1 MSDVV
6 FRHHT
11 GRSMMDFDI
20 TLGPAVQPSG
30 AIDSYILQSGKFQD
44 CVKFQSGVV
53 NGDPNG
59 LSIEALLEV
68 CAIRLRTL
76 NEGKFEN
83 THNHI
88 AITKIEGAIDAL
100 KERALERAER
110 GVLGTEK
117 A

>member
-1 MSDVV
+1 MSEVA

-30 AIDSYILQSGKFQD
+30 AVDSYILQSGKFQD
-44 CVKFQSGVV
+44 SIKFQSGTV

-68 CAIRLRTL
+68 CAIRLRTM
-76 NEGKFEN
+76 NEGKFESPF
-83 THNHI
+83 NHV

-100 KERALERAER
+100 KERQIERAQR
-110 GVLGTEK
+110 GVLGTEQ